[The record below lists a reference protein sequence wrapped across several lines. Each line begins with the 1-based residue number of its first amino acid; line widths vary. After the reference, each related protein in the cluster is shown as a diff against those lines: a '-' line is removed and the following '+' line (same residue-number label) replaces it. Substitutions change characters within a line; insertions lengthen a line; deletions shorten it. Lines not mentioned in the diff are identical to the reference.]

1 MTLQQNRATQNPA
14 RWDDVQIGDR
24 VQLRRNGHREYL
36 GKVDDRTADGA
47 VVWVM
52 SDGGNR
58 QLFHVSDGYQL
69 TAADSEGTPHE
80 DN

>member
-1 MTLQQNRATQNPA
+1 MTLQQNRATRSPD

-24 VQLRRNGHREYL
+24 VQLRREGHLELIGR
-36 GKVDDRTADGA
+36 VDNRTADGA

-52 SDGGNR
+52 PDGGTR
-58 QLFHVSDGYQL
+58 QLFHAADGYQL
-69 TAADSEGTPHE
+69 TVAAEGTHHE